1 VFEISS
7 AVARPDAR
15 RVAAVVDE
23 RACRW
28 PGARGFPGS
37 DPAPEQISCW
47 QDPRVGGDPQPA
59 ELVRAHV
66 SAFNERDLVELLD
79 GLSLEV
85 VWQTGAETIV
95 GRAAVGALMV
105 AAFEGLTPSLEIR
118 SVVAGDAAA
127 AVELV
132 EHYRYECVEE
142 VAAIAALFAFDGP
155 LIKRV
160 KVYREGSA
168 DP

>member
-1 VFEISS
+1 M
-7 AVARPDAR
+7 
-15 RVAAVVDE
+15 
-23 RACRW
+23 
-28 PGARGFPGS
+28 G
-37 DPAPEQISCW
+37 CW
-47 QDPRVGGDPQPA
+47 QDPRVAGHPQPA

-66 SAFNERDLVELLD
+66 SAFNERDLVGLLD

-85 VWQTGAETIV
+85 VWQTGADTIV
-95 GRAAVGALMV
+95 GRAEVGALMA
-105 AAFEGLTPSLEIR
+105 AAFEGLAPSLEIR

-127 AVELV
+127 AVEMV
-132 EHYRYECVEE
+132 EHHRHEGVDE
-142 VAAIAALFAFDGP
+142 VAVIAAFFAFDGA

>member
-1 VFEISS
+1 M
-7 AVARPDAR
+7 AR
-15 RVAAVVDE
+15 
-23 RACRW
+23 
-28 PGARGFPGS
+28 
-37 DPAPEQISCW
+37 
-47 QDPRVGGDPQPA
+47 DPQPV

-66 SAFNERDLVELLD
+66 AAFNERDLVGLLD

-85 VWQTGAETIV
+85 VWQTGADTIV
-95 GRAAVGALMV
+95 GRAEVGVLMA

-118 SVVAGDAAA
+118 SMVAGETAA
-127 AVELV
+127 AVEVV
-132 EHYRYECVEE
+132 EHYRSAGVDE
-142 VAAIAALFAFDGP
+142 VAVIAAFFAFDGP

>member
-1 VFEISS
+1 
-7 AVARPDAR
+7 
-15 RVAAVVDE
+15 
-23 RACRW
+23 
-28 PGARGFPGS
+28 
-37 DPAPEQISCW
+37 
-47 QDPRVGGDPQPA
+47 
-59 ELVRAHV
+59 V

-142 VAAIAALFAFDGP
+142 VAAIAAFFAFDGP

>member
-1 VFEISS
+1 MSELQQ
-7 AVARPDAR
+7 RGCLDAR
-15 RVAAVVDE
+15 RVAAPVDD
-23 RACRW
+23 RACRG
-28 PGARGFPGS
+28 PGAGWSRWA
-37 DPAPEQISCW
+37 DPVAEHISCW
-47 QDPRVGGDPQPA
+47 HDPRVAGDPQPA

-66 SAFNERDLVELLD
+66 SAFNERDLVGLLD

-85 VWQTGAETIV
+85 VWQTGADTIV
-95 GRAAVGALMV
+95 GSAEVGALI
-105 AAFEGLTPSLEIR
+105 ATAFDGLAPSLEIR

-127 AVELV
+127 AVEMV
-132 EHYRYECVEE
+132 EHYRYEGVDE
-142 VAAIAALFAFDGP
+142 VAAIAAFFAFEGP